1 MNGTMMD
8 YPLTLVPM
16 LERAGKLFS
25 QVEIVSRLPDR
36 SLHRTTYAD
45 FYRRARALAES
56 LSRAGLKPG
65 DRVGTLMWNHYAH
78 LEAYFGIPIAGG
90 VAHTLNLRLSPNQLA
105 YVINHAQDRFLI
117 VDDVLLPL
125 YEKIKGQVKPERVL
139 VVPFADKP
147 VAADYENYEEFLKQ
161 ASGNFTYPKL
171 EENQAAAMCYTSGT
185 TGKPKGVLYSHRALV
200 LHSFAIGL
208 TDTFALSQRDII
220 LPVVPMFHANAWGI
234 PFVATMLGSKQV
246 FPGPHL
252 DAESLLDLYEKER
265 VTFAAGVPTIWF
277 ALLEALE
284 KNPGRWKLTPGMHLL
299 VGGAAAPESMLRR
312 YDQLG
317 LHVIH
322 AWGMTEMTPAGSVSK
337 LKPGMDDWPEDKRY
351 QVRAKQG
358 LPMPFVEARAV
369 SEDGEVP
376 WNGQSM
382 GELQVRGPWVAA
394 SYYNLPEERDQW
406 TSDGWFR
413 TGDVATIDPEGYI
426 KITDRTKDLIKSG
439 GEWIS
444 SVDLENAL
452 MAHPSVKE
460 AAVIA
465 IPHPKWQERP
475 LAVVVPKETNHATAE
490 ELKTFLAANFAQ
502 WQLPDAI
509 VFTESIPRTSTG
521 KFLKSKLRE
530 QFADWKWDS

>member
-139 VVPFADKP
+139 VVPFTGKP

-394 SYYNLPEERDQW
+394 SYYNLPEECDKW

-475 LAVVVPKETNHATAE
+475 LAVVVPKEANHATAE

>member
-16 LERAGKLFS
+16 LERAGKLFG

-90 VAHTLNLRLSPNQLA
+90 VAHTLNLRLSPSQLA

-125 YEKIKGQVKPERVL
+125 YEKIKSQVKPERVL
-139 VVPFADKP
+139 VVPLTGKP
-147 VAADYENYEEFLKQ
+147 VPKGYDSYEAFLGQ

-208 TDTFALSQRDII
+208 TDTFALSQHDTI

-337 LKPGMDDWPEDKRY
+337 LKPGMDDWSEDKRY

-369 SEDGEVP
+369 SEDGEAP

-394 SYYNLPEERDQW
+394 SYYNLPEERDKW

-413 TGDVATIDPEGYI
+413 TGDVVTIDPEGYI

-490 ELKTFLAANFAQ
+490 ELKTFLATNFAQ

-521 KFLKSKLRE
+521 KFLKTKLRE

>member
-16 LERAGKLFS
+16 LERAGKLFG

-90 VAHTLNLRLSPNQLA
+90 VAHTLNLRLSPSQLA
-105 YVINHAQDRFLI
+105 YVINQAQDRFLI

-125 YEKIKGQVKPERVL
+125 YEKIKSQVKPERVL
-139 VVPFADKP
+139 VVPFTGKP

-161 ASGNFTYPKL
+161 TSGNFTYPKL

-208 TDTFALSQRDII
+208 TDTCALSQHDTI

-394 SYYNLPEERDQW
+394 SYYNLPEECDKW

-413 TGDVATIDPEGYI
+413 TGDVVTIDPEGYI

-521 KFLKSKLRE
+521 KFLKTKLRE

>member
-1 MNGTMMD
+1 MNGTMMN

-16 LERAGKLFS
+16 LERAGKLFG

-139 VVPFADKP
+139 VVPLTGKP
-147 VAADYENYEEFLKQ
+147 VPKGYDSYEAFLGQ
-161 ASGNFTYPKL
+161 ASGNFSYPKL

-208 TDTFALSQRDII
+208 TDTFALSQHDTI

-252 DAESLLDLYEKER
+252 DAENLLDLYEKER

-358 LPMPFVEARAV
+358 LPMPFVETRAV

-394 SYYNLPEERDQW
+394 SYYNLPEERDKW

-413 TGDVATIDPEGYI
+413 TGDVVTIDPEGYI
-426 KITDRTKDLIKSG
+426 KITDRIKDLIKSG

-490 ELKTFLAANFAQ
+490 ELKTFLAANFAR
-502 WQLPDAI
+502 WQLPDAF

-521 KFLKSKLRE
+521 KFLKTKLRE

>member
-16 LERAGKLFS
+16 LERAGKLFG

-90 VAHTLNLRLSPNQLA
+90 VAHTLNLRLSPSQLA

-139 VVPFADKP
+139 VVPFTGKP
-147 VAADYENYEEFLKQ
+147 VTADYENYEEFLKQ
-161 ASGNFTYPKL
+161 ATGNFSYPKL

-208 TDTFALSQRDII
+208 TDTFALSQHDTI

-252 DAESLLDLYEKER
+252 DAENLLDLYEKER

-413 TGDVATIDPEGYI
+413 TGDVVTIDPEGYI

-502 WQLPDAI
+502 WQLPDAF